1 MSSVGVRQSYRGPEV
16 VETLERVTRLYG
28 KPRMIRVGNGPE
40 FISRAL
46 ALRAYISGVTMGFS
60 RPGKPTDNAFIES
73 FNGSLRAGCP
83 NAAGS

>member
-1 MSSVGVRQSYRGPEV
+1 MPSVGVRQSYRGPEV

-46 ALRAYISGVTMGFS
+46 ALRAYISG
-60 RPGKPTDNAFIES
+60 
-73 FNGSLRAGCP
+73 AGQSHFKLP
-83 NAAGS
+83 LPILAASTLHRDCKGVVSA